1 MYNMTFIGLEE
12 SQSLETFTSDVS
24 ETVGDF
30 SLLSFN
36 FALELPWLSVTVGK
50 VLCPGLILVDTL
62 GLLSVVETVRLDLC
76 PAAGLGDGIF
86 TVVILGAGST
96 MIPDRLAR
104 ILATSCLS
112 AGVRD
117 LPLPGDTAGTMSLPW
132 PIRITSFSG
141 LVAVLLGL
149 GMETC
154 SPPVLAPL
162 GSCLFACG
170 LSWPCCWA
178 SIICLGPTCL
188 A

>member
-1 MYNMTFIGLEE
+1 
-12 SQSLETFTSDVS
+12 
-24 ETVGDF
+24 
-30 SLLSFN
+30 
-36 FALELPWLSVTVGK
+36 VTVGMA
-50 VLCPGLILVDTL
+50 LCPGLQILVDTL
-62 GLLSVVETVRLDLC
+62 GLLSVVETVRLGLS
-76 PAAGLGDGIF
+76 PPAGLGDGILA
-86 TVVILGAGST
+86 VVILCAGST

-117 LPLPGDTAGTMSLPW
+117 FAFPGETVGTISLPW

-154 SPPVLAPL
+154 SPPVLATASL
-162 GSCLFACG
+162 GCCLLACG

-178 SIICLGPTCL
+178 SIICLGPACL